1 MYIYIYAYIYIYIY
15 IYMYAC
21 MYVCMYVYICIH
33 FFRPGRSGD
42 WRAGPRDGELSVKT
56 AGEWNNKHNR
66 FIKIINTC
74 VYIYIYIYIYIH
86 IIHIRSILHYKLV
99 WSYASISL
107 SPGSTR
113 KLPAS
118 VNKRLFPFNCL
129 SISYV
134 WCCVAFVFACLCCLF
149 IYIYIYIY
157 TTTYEQ

>member
-1 MYIYIYAYIYIYIY
+1 MHV
-15 IYMYAC
+15 C
-21 MYVCMYVYICIH
+21 MYVCMYTYVYIS
-33 FFRPGRSGD
+33 FGPDGAATGVPGRATASCP
-42 WRAGPRDGELSVKT
+42 WRPRES
-56 AGEWNNKHNR
+56 E
-66 FIKIINTC
+66 IINTTGSLKSLIH
-74 VYIYIYIYIYIH
+74 VYIYIYIYIIH
-86 IIHIRSILHYKLV
+86 ICSILHYKLV

-157 TTTYEQ
+157 TQLPMNNSLYICIYTYIYTNHITV